1 MSKDNKNG
9 YGSSKLILVVII
21 LLIVL
26 STCKNCKI
34 ETNDFFNNNKNT
46 LTILSSYE
54 NSIVEDEVLRYTKKI
69 NKKVGFVYKGDL
81 DIVEELNKNSIRL
94 FSWFG

>member
-1 MSKDNKNG
+1 MAKDNKNG

-26 STCKNCKI
+26 SICKNCKI
-34 ETNDFFNNNKNT
+34 ETNDLFNNNKNT

-54 NSIVEDEVLRYTKKI
+54 NSIVEDEVLRYAKKI
-69 NKKVGFVYKGDL
+69 NKKVSFVYKGDL
-81 DIVEELNKNSIRL
+81 DIVEELNKNSIR
-94 FSWFG
+94 

>member
-34 ETNDFFNNNKNT
+34 ETNDLFNNNKNT

-54 NSIVEDEVLRYTKKI
+54 NSIVEDEVLRYAKKI
-69 NKKVGFVYKGDL
+69 NKKVSFVYKGDL
-81 DIVEELNKNSIRL
+81 DIVEELNKNSIR
-94 FSWFG
+94 

>member
-34 ETNDFFNNNKNT
+34 ETNDLFNNNKNT

-54 NSIVEDEVLRYTKKI
+54 NSIVEDEVLRYAKKI
-69 NKKVGFVYKGDL
+69 NKKISFFIKVT
-81 DIVEELNKNSIRL
+81 
-94 FSWFG
+94 

>member
-1 MSKDNKNG
+1 MAKDNKNG

-34 ETNDFFNNNKNT
+34 ETNDLFNNNKNT

-54 NSIVEDEVLRYTKKI
+54 NSIVEDEVLRYAKKI
-69 NKKVGFVYKGDL
+69 NKKVSFVYKGDL
-81 DIVEELNKNSIRL
+81 DIVEELNKNSIR
-94 FSWFG
+94 